1 MAEIINKTSH
11 DIVILDQDGIKE
23 IKRIHPSLPPV
34 RIITS
39 TKGTGTKINGI
50 VITTTDYQIEGDL
63 PDFEIGT
70 YYVVSASVKNLL
82 PNRKDLLVPAEVL
95 RTPQGFIYGCKSL
108 GI

>member
-39 TKGTGTKINGI
+39 TKDTGT
-50 VITTTDYQIEGDL
+50 
-63 PDFEIGT
+63 T